1 MVQVREVETRTE
13 DAPAGVARMAD
24 DGAADHAHLHLG
36 VEQGQVDRDLGGR
49 KRVAVLGVQV
59 AVVPDLEVRRAPAAL
74 EVRPAE
80 IGDAGRPELVET
92 RERRLGRSQHRPDEV
107 RPAARRREHEREE
120 HALRELDALL
130 VGQSLRPLDGH
141 LLARRDEPRKAL
153 GGGVDELLVAD
164 GPLQIVGQRGVDG
177 VRVDAEELRSRGIEL
192 LLAVGERAYA
202 RPTPSRSLQASASR
216 NSAAR
221 SPIMIDGA
229 FVLPVVTIGIIDASA
244 TRRPSM
250 PCTRS
255 RGSTTAAA
263 SVPILHVPT

>member
-1 MVQVREVETRTE
+1 
-13 DAPAGVARMAD
+13 MAD

-36 VEQGQVDRDLGGR
+36 VEQRQVDRDLGGR

-59 AVVPDLEVRRAPAAL
+59 AVVPDLEIRRPPAAL

-80 IGDAGRPELVET
+80 VGDAGRPELVET

-130 VGQSLRPLDGH
+130 VGQSPSSARPPSARASARAPESARRRHRRAPRRGPPAAGRRSARRRRRPRGRGGTA
-141 LLARRDEPRKAL
+141 LARHRAPP
-153 GGGVDELLVAD
+153 G
-164 GPLQIVGQRGVDG
+164 RG
-177 VRVDAEELRSRGIEL
+177 RG
-192 LLAVGERAYA
+192 ARTS
-202 RPTPSRSLQASASR
+202 RPTPSRSPQASASR

-229 FVLPVVTIGIIDASA
+229 FVLPVVTIGMIDASA